1 MTVRHATPESFVL
14 RSCLDL
20 LAIERIWHVRLNTGS
35 FALES
40 KGKRRFFRA
49 GVKGMAD
56 ILATPLVQRIAVV
69 PVVLWIEVKS
79 ETGRQRPDQRA
90 FQQAV
95 EEAGHFYLLA
105 RSGDDIV
112 NWLSQHNAIHMIR
125 PAQPVQANP
134 GHRGF

>member
-1 MTVRHATPESFVL
+1 MTVRNATPESCVL
-14 RSCLDL
+14 HACLDL
-20 LAIERIWHVRLNTGS
+20 LAIEQIWHVRLNTGS
-35 FALES
+35 FALED

-79 ETGRQRPDQRA
+79 DTGRQRPDQRS

-95 EEAGHFYLLA
+95 EQAGHFYLLA
-105 RSGDDIV
+105 RSSDDIV
-112 NWLSQHNAIHMIR
+112 NWLSNHNAIHMIR
-125 PAQPVQANP
+125 PVESQEVS
-134 GHRGF
+134 R